1 MRELNSRKSPTARKI
16 LFSED
21 SRFET
26 ATEGIEGGIDV
37 VREDVICVHEGSS
50 HKSARNDLFMWRSTL
65 NRTPHG
71 GAGVRYEIW
80 GISS

>member
-26 ATEGIEGGIDV
+26 ATEGIDGGIDV
-37 VREDVICVHEGSS
+37 VREDVICVHEEGIFA
-50 HKSARNDLFMWRSTL
+50 HK
-65 NRTPHG
+65 
-71 GAGVRYEIW
+71 E
-80 GISS
+80 

>member
-1 MRELNSRKSPTARKI
+1 VRELNSRKSPTARKI

-37 VREDVICVHEGSS
+37 VREDVICVHEDGIF
-50 HKSARNDLFMWRSTL
+50 AQ
-65 NRTPHG
+65 
-71 GAGVRYEIW
+71 GVIYVAIAA
-80 GISS
+80 